1 MHFFGVSWYS
11 LMRRGTRCAQKSMSS
26 YNTCDHLGSSLHGRK
41 SDALVPDRLR
51 VKTGRPVHG
60 RILIHN
66 LNGLLDGVVS
76 GDWYYFVDRA
86 VSDRC
91 CTQRPLTIYIYIY
104 KDIFVFSLYIY
115 IYVMYISMNTYIYR
129 ERDCS
134 IACSMCCSVVVGPGG
149 GRRDA
154 TSALCDIIVCYDVV

>member
-1 MHFFGVSWYS
+1 MRTEEHVILQYLRPFGLEYI
-11 LMRRGTRCAQKSMSS
+11 
-26 YNTCDHLGSSLHGRK
+26 LHGRK

-86 VSDRC
+86 VSEWC
-91 CTQRPLTIYIYIY
+91 CTQRPLTGYQPYC
-104 KDIFVFSLYIY
+104 SG
-115 IYVMYISMNTYIYR
+115 ISP
-129 ERDCS
+129 ER
-134 IACSMCCSVVVGPGG
+134 
-149 GRRDA
+149 
-154 TSALCDIIVCYDVV
+154 